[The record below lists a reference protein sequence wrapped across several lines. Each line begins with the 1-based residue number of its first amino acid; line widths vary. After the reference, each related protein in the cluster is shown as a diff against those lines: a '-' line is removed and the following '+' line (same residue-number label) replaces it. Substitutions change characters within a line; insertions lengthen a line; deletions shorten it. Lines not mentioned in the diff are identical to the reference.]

1 MPNKKRQA
9 KFPQQKQQITETEK
23 SQQKARH
30 DLGTP
35 SADKTSETTL
45 YEKPSR
51 NKPSRRTS
59 VASLPPRQTW
69 APEIDPNNE
78 ETAFYLQKAISEGN
92 RGAEEVQ
99 LVPCRVCGRS
109 FASNR
114 LAKHEKI
121 CSKESK
127 KKRKVFDLVAMRYR
141 GTDFENHVKRR
152 DSIAEEA
159 VDEKV
164 AVAYW
169 ISTFLVQILVT
180 LVIQ

>member
-1 MPNKKRQA
+1 MQNKKRQA
-9 KFPQQKQQITETEK
+9 KFLQQKQQIVEAEK
-23 SQQKARH
+23 SQQKARL

-35 SADKTSETTL
+35 PVDKTSETT
-45 YEKPSR
+45 PSQKTSV

-92 RGAEEVQ
+92 YGADEVK
-99 LVPCRVCGRS
+99 LVPCRVCSRS

-121 CSKESK
+121 CAKESK
-127 KKRKVFDLVAMRYR
+127 KTRTVFDQVAMRYR
-141 GTDFENHVKRR
+141 GTDFENHVRRRR
-152 DSIAEEA
+152 DSIAEEP

-164 AVAYW
+164 AFICW
-169 ISTFLVQILVT
+169 IFYVF
-180 LVIQ
+180 